1 MTRFVLLDRDGTLTR
16 DAGYTYR
23 IEDYALLPGVP
34 EGLIQLR
41 EAGFRFAI
49 VTNQSGIGRGY
60 FTRSDFDAFQRHL
73 RQDLARRGI
82 EIAAS
87 FVCPHRPDEGCACR
101 KPAPG
106 LLFQARDA
114 LGADL
119 GRSFMLGDSVRD
131 VVAGRRAGCAG
142 SLWIGAEPAPDELP
156 VDAPRVPDLP
166 AAAAH
171 ILAAQGQG
179 AP

>member
-1 MTRFVLLDRDGTLTR
+1 VSRFVLLDRDGTLTR

-23 IEDYALLPGVP
+23 VEDYALLPGVA
-34 EGLIQLR
+34 EGLAQLGA
-41 EAGFRFAI
+41 AGFRFAI

-60 FTRSDFDAFQRHL
+60 FARPDFDAFQRHL
-73 RQDLARRGI
+73 SQDLARRGI

-87 FVCPHRPDEGCACR
+87 FVCPHRPDEGCPCR

-114 LGADL
+114 LGVDL
-119 GRSFMLGDSVRD
+119 ASSFMLGDSVRD
-131 VVAGRRAGCAG
+131 VLAGRRAGCLG
-142 SLWIGAEPAPDELP
+142 SLWIGDEPAPEDLP
-156 VDAPRVPDLP
+156 ADAPRFPDLP
-166 AAAAH
+166 TAAAH
-171 ILAAQGQG
+171 ILAGRGQG